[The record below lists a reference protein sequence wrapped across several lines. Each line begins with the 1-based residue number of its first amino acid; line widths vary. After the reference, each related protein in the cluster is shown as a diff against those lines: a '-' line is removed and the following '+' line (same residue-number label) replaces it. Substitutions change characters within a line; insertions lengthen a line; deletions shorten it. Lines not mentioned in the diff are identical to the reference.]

1 MPLFRQGWSW
11 QSSTLVSHCLPVYPS
26 WQVHMNSSMRSVHTK
41 LFLQGFGSQL
51 LISEKK
57 IERKETIAERNRNAS
72 TELKLWL
79 EGAKKFVNLQL
90 RYVEIKGSPWQSF
103 KLLDPFRSAT
113 VVPGHGTQARLS
125 MLGWNERRLHNV
137 HGTKPVGEK
146 EPGGQGTN
154 EKQNKIK

>member
-1 MPLFRQGWSW
+1 
-11 QSSTLVSHCLPVYPS
+11 
-26 WQVHMNSSMRSVHTK
+26 MNSSMRSVHTK

-90 RYVEIKGSPWQSF
+90 RYVEIKGSP
-103 KLLDPFRSAT
+103 
-113 VVPGHGTQARLS
+113 
-125 MLGWNERRLHNV
+125 
-137 HGTKPVGEK
+137 
-146 EPGGQGTN
+146 
-154 EKQNKIK
+154 